1 MISECEYS
9 DQQLVDNQSI
19 RDTLC
24 SFTLRHCRSVC
35 CLLTACTL
43 LQWRANQIPVVRVK
57 EKSRTCQVHI
67 MGCAKTGLPYMIFFL
82 FYWLEGK
89 KNRKAPAAFPADDIT
104 APPAPSFL
112 SHTQSLT
119 LSLAVWLSLSPSDI
133 RVASPGSQ
141 AVMFTDCI
149 SCQYPHKSTCPHH
162 THTCNRT
169 PSLCDVYT
177 CFFPIVLLLF
187 VRSTQDAV

>member
-1 MISECEYS
+1 MQFYTAA
-9 DQQLVDNQSI
+9 L
-19 RDTLC
+19 
-24 SFTLRHCRSVC
+24 SVC
-35 CLLTACTL
+35 VLFTNSLHFASVESKSDPRGPRERRIMHMPSSYYGLCKNRPTL
-43 LQWRANQIPVVRVK
+43 
-57 EKSRTCQVHI
+57 HD
-67 MGCAKTGLPYMIFFL
+67 FFL

-119 LSLAVWLSLSPSDI
+119 LSLAVWLSLSSSDI

-187 VRSTQDAV
+187 VRSTQDAG

>member
-9 DQQLVDNQSI
+9 DQLLVGNQSI

-89 KNRKAPAAFPADDIT
+89 KNRKAPAAFPADGIT
-104 APPAPSFL
+104 APPLSL
-112 SHTQSLT
+112 SHSLT
-119 LSLAVWLSLSPSDI
+119 LSLAVWLSLSSSDI
-133 RVASPGSQ
+133 RVASP
-141 AVMFTDCI
+141 VMFTDWI

-169 PSLCDVYT
+169 SSLCDVYT